1 MYNQAMNAPIY
12 ASQIACGLFGIADDF
27 SEGYLSLDEKYL
39 ANRESTFFVRASGDS
54 MQPKIF
60 ENDILIVDRSI
71 PLESGQIA
79 AFYLNGNAICKIFHK
94 AKDGIILKSLNPK
107 YQDIKLSSD
116 DDLQLFGVVVASV
129 RDFI

>member
-1 MYNQAMNAPIY
+1 MLLNMNAPIY
-12 ASQIACGLFGIADDF
+12 ATPIACGLFGIADDF

-39 ANRESTFFVRASGDS
+39 ANRESTFFLRASGDS

-60 ENDILIVDRSI
+60 DNDILIVDRSVT
-71 PLESGQIA
+71 LESGQIA
-79 AFYLNGNAICKIFHK
+79 AFYLNGNAICKIFYK
-94 AKDGIILKSLNPK
+94 GREGVILKSLNPK
-107 YQDIKLSSD
+107 YHDIKLSSD